1 MSRISMYTILMKYIK
16 CEAIIFDMD
25 GVITDTMP
33 YHYQAW
39 KHVFERE
46 GVAMSYLDVY
56 QREGQTGINAVREI
70 FKIHGQAIS
79 FKKAKEVLAEKEE
92 LLKRIFKQK
101 FIVGARQF
109 LHKMHKQNFIL
120 ALATGTARHEFDKIL
135 PDHLKNLFSVI
146 ITGSDVKKGKP
157 DPEPYK
163 KVLKKLRLNPKKSI
177 VIENAPLGI
186 ESAKSAGLRCLALET
201 SLPRKYLKKA
211 DYVFSSFKDLVSSIT
226 FQRDES

>member
-1 MSRISMYTILMKYIK
+1 MYTNLMKYLQCK
-16 CEAIIFDMD
+16 AIIFDMD

-39 KHVFERE
+39 KHVFERA
-46 GVAMSYLDVY
+46 GVAMNRLDVY

-70 FKIHGQAIS
+70 FHEYGKSLSI
-79 FKKAKEVLAEKEE
+79 KKAKEILAEKEE
-92 LLKRIFKQK
+92 LLKKIFKPK

-163 KVLKKLRLNPKKSI
+163 KVLKAIKIKAEDCV

-211 DYVFSSFKDLVSSIT
+211 DYIFSSFKDLVNSIT